1 MARFFDS
8 KGNAGANRM
17 VDLLKERGI
26 AYPQGIPPEWSRQK
40 EIMVAAEDLEAAERI
55 LCSPPRGEA

>member
-8 KGNAGANRM
+8 MGNAEANRM
-17 VDLLKERGI
+17 VALLKERGI
-26 AYPQGIPPEWSRQK
+26 AYPQGIPGEGSHHK

-55 LCSPPRGEA
+55 LCSPTRGEA

>member
-1 MARFFDS
+1 M
-8 KGNAGANRM
+8 GNAEANRM

-26 AYPQGIPPEWSRQK
+26 AYPQGIPPEGSHQK

-55 LCSPPRGEA
+55 LCSPTRGEA